1 MITAQVSRH
10 LGQPVHNAYAYGLIA
25 LVPTV
30 CELLLPEQNER
41 ALDLIVLG
49 TSTSLGYMGLM
60 WERYWTTGLAVLTV
74 LNHFAYRPVA
84 AQFDVPRT
92 DLITLGLGFFTVF
105 AVNCVLEAT

>member
-1 MITAQVSRH
+1 MSHQ
-10 LGQPVHNAYAYGLIA
+10 LGQPLYNAYVYVLVA

-41 ALDLIVLG
+41 ALDLVVLG
-49 TSTSLGYMGLM
+49 MSTSLGYMGLM
-60 WERYWTTGLAVLTV
+60 WERSWTTGLAVLTV

-92 DLITLGLGFFTVF
+92 VLITLGLGFFTVF
-105 AVNCVLEAT
+105 AVNCVLETA